1 MKFPVGIQ
9 TFEHIRKDGYAYVD
23 KTALVHKLANNGK
36 AYFLS
41 RPRRFG
47 KSLLVS
53 TLDAYFSGRKDLFEG
68 LAMERLETE
77 WAQHTVLHLDLDGI
91 NYAEPLALEAKLQ
104 NYVVEWERQ
113 FGLTPVADNLSVRF
127 GNVIAEAHKAQ
138 GRGVVVLIDEYDK
151 PLLDVLGLPM
161 RVCVGGMEMTL
172 EERNRD
178 LLKGFY
184 SVLKEQDRNLRF
196 VLLTGVTKF
205 SQVSVFSGLNNINDV
220 SMDARYETLCGITP
234 GELEKVFGAEMD
246 EMAAERGWTPERL
259 RDEIRRRYDGYHF
272 SEAMT
277 DIYNPFSL
285 VKALDSRKLEDHWF
299 KTGTPTYLVRLLRGS
314 DAHLDEM
321 VGRYYSVEEF
331 EDYRADVERPL
342 PMIFQSGY
350 LTIKDYDELSGSY
363 KLDLPNDEVRRGFTR
378 VVADSHFGRDGATGP
393 VARQMAIAVSGGD
406 FPGFMTTLTA
416 FLASV
421 PYTMRRKDSE
431 PERERY
437 FQYTFYLVLRLLGT
451 YIVDVEVA
459 QSQGRVDCV
468 LQTKTDAY
476 VVEFKLDG
484 TADEALRQIA
494 ERGYAR
500 PYDGGALRVHRVG
513 VSFSSETGTIGEWR
527 EE

>member
-9 TFEHIRKDGYAYVD
+9 TFETIRKGGYAYVD
-23 KTALVHKLANNGK
+23 KTGLVYKLANNGQM
-36 AYFLS
+36 YFFS

-53 TLDAYFSGRKDLFEG
+53 TLSAYFSGRRDLFEG
-68 LAMERLETE
+68 LAMEGLETA
-77 WAQHTVLHLDLDGI
+77 WDKHVVLHLDFSDGD
-91 NYAEPLALEAKLQ
+91 YTRVSKLEEQLTLFVTKCKRELGIETTASSPDLQ
-104 NYVVEWERQ
+104 FSE
-113 FGLTPVADNLSVRF
+113 
-127 GNVIAEAHKAQ
+127 IIEAAQ
-138 GRGVVVLIDEYDK
+138 KIYRRGVVVLIDEYDK
-151 PLLDVLGLPM
+151 PLLDVLGLGLKVVVDGNE
-161 RVCVGGMEMTL
+161 RSL
-172 EERNRD
+172 EDFNRG

-184 SVLKEQDRNLRF
+184 AVLKKQERNLRF

-205 SQVSVFSGLNNINDV
+205 AQVSVFSGLNSLNDV

-234 GELEKVFGAEMD
+234 RELEGVFGEEMD
-246 EMAAERGWTPERL
+246 EMAAERGWTPESL
-259 RDEIRRRYDGYHF
+259 RDKIRRRYDGYHF

-277 DIYNPFSL
+277 DVYNPFSL
-285 VKALDSRKLEDHWF
+285 VKALDSRKLDDYWF

-314 DAHLDEM
+314 GAHLSEFA
-321 VGRYYSVEEF
+321 GCYYRADMF

-350 LTIKDYDELSGSY
+350 LTIKDYDDETETFL
-363 KLDLPNDEVRRGFTR
+363 LDFPNDEVRRGFLPL
-378 VVADSHFGRDGATGP
+378 VADNFLGVGDKTDPA
-393 VARQMAIAVSGGD
+393 VMQMSRSLRMGD

-468 LQTKTDAY
+468 LRTKADAY

-527 EE
+527 EA

>member
-9 TFEHIRKDGYAYVD
+9 TFETIRRDGYAYVD

-53 TLDAYFSGRKDLFEG
+53 TLGAYFGGRRDLFEG
-68 LAMERLETE
+68 LSMESLETA
-77 WAQHTVLHLDLDGI
+77 WDKHVVLHLDFGGGDYTRVSRLEERLTLFVEQCKEAFGI
-91 NYAEPLALEAKLQ
+91 RTKAKSPDLQFSEIIEA
-104 NYVVEWERQ
+104 
-113 FGLTPVADNLSVRF
+113 
-127 GNVIAEAHKAQ
+127 AQ
-138 GRGVVVLIDEYDK
+138 KIYNRGVVVLIDEYDK
-151 PLLDVLGLPM
+151 PLLDVLGLGLKVTVDGNE
-161 RVCVGGMEMTL
+161 RSL
-172 EERNRD
+172 EDFNRG

-184 SVLKEQDRNLRF
+184 AVLKEQERNLRF

-205 SQVSVFSGLNNINDV
+205 SQVSVFSGLNNLNDI

-234 GELEKVFGAEMD
+234 GELEEVFGAEMD
-246 EMAAERGWTPERL
+246 EMAAEKGWTPESL
-259 RDEIRRRYDGYHF
+259 RDKIRRRYDGYHF
-272 SEAMT
+272 SRRLT
-277 DIYNPFSL
+277 DVYNPFSL
-285 VKALDSRKLEDHWF
+285 VKALDSRELEDHWF
-299 KTGTPTYLVRLLRGS
+299 KTGTPIYLIRLLRGS
-314 DAHLDEM
+314 GANLSELTGH
-321 VGRYYSVEEF
+321 YYKANKF

-350 LTIKDYDELSGSY
+350 LTIKDYDEETETFL
-363 KLDLPNDEVRRGFTR
+363 LDFPNDEVRRGFLPL
-378 VVADSHFGRDGATGP
+378 VADNFLGVGDKTDPA
-393 VARQMAIAVSGGD
+393 VMQMSRSLSRGD
-406 FPGFMTTLTA
+406 FPCFMATLTA

-468 LQTKTDAY
+468 LRTKTDAY

-500 PYDGGALRVHRVG
+500 PYDGGVLRIHRVG

>member
-9 TFEHIRKDGYAYVD
+9 TFEKIRREGYAYVD
-23 KTALVHKLANNGK
+23 KTGLVYKLANNGQV
-36 AYFLS
+36 YFLS

-53 TLDAYFSGRKDLFEG
+53 TLEAYFSGRRDLFEG

-77 WAQHTVLHLDLDGI
+77 WAQHTVLHLDLGGI
-91 NYAEPLALEAKLQ
+91 NYAEPGALEAKLQ
-104 NYVVEWERQ
+104 KCVADWEGE
-113 FGLTPVADNLSVRF
+113 FGLTPATDNTPMRF
-127 GNVIAEAHKAQ
+127 GDVIKAAQ
-138 GRGVVVLIDEYDK
+138 RICGRGAVVLIDEYDK

-184 SVLKEQDRNLRF
+184 SVIKEQGRNLRF

-205 SQVSVFSGLNNINDV
+205 SQVSVFSGLNSLNDI
-220 SMDARYETLCGITP
+220 SMDARYEALCGITP
-234 GELEKVFGAEMD
+234 SELEEVFGAEMD
-246 EMAAERGWTPERL
+246 EMAAEKGWTPEGL
-259 RDEIRRRYDGYHF
+259 RNKIRRRYDGYHF
-272 SEAMT
+272 SRRMT

-285 VKALDSRKLEDHWF
+285 IKALDSRVIGDHWF
-299 KTGTPTYLVRLLRGS
+299 MTGTPTDLVRLLRGS
-314 DAHLDEM
+314 GAHLDEM

-331 EDYRADVERPL
+331 EDYSADVERPL

-350 LTIKDYDELSGSY
+350 LTIKDYDEEMETY
-363 KLDLPNDEVRRGFTR
+363 MLDFPNDEVRRGFLPL
-378 VVADSHFGRDGATGP
+378 VADNFLGVGDKTAPAVMQMGRSL
-393 VARQMAIAVSGGD
+393 SG
-406 FPGFMTTLTA
+406 
-416 FLASV
+416 
-421 PYTMRRKDSE
+421 
-431 PERERY
+431 
-437 FQYTFYLVLRLLGT
+437 
-451 YIVDVEVA
+451 
-459 QSQGRVDCV
+459 
-468 LQTKTDAY
+468 

-527 EE
+527 EA